1 VEFNAF
7 VRVFHDIP
15 EVKIA
20 VTMSWLFKPAAEDD
34 EESFLQ
40 EIVKINAIKPSNT
53 RVFFIFFLSVIIVL
67 TLHLQCYI

>member
-1 VEFNAF
+1 
-7 VRVFHDIP
+7 
-15 EVKIA
+15 
-20 VTMSWLFKPAAEDD
+20 MSWLFKPAVEDD